1 MFVKN
6 LIEYLLPYHDKN
18 CNLDHDHSC
27 LDISIKSDK
36 KCIEAMIK
44 NYIYFITV
52 NKSKKFINDL
62 SLNEDNL
69 NINKQDFLKVTD
81 FVSNYDNYIVNN
93 NKNDNIYYEKC
104 SEMIKNKKFLKNK
117 PVFLIAKKQKRIN
130 DNTIKIHNNKN
141 EKNNLKKCLFKLN
154 L

>member
-1 MFVKN
+1 
-6 LIEYLLPYHDKN
+6 
-18 CNLDHDHSC
+18 
-27 LDISIKSDK
+27 
-36 KCIEAMIK
+36 MIK